1 MQLSER
7 QNLILGKIV
16 EDYINSAKPVSSQ
29 FLEEEYDFDISPATI
44 RIEMQKLTDGGY
56 LFQPH
61 TSAGRVPTDKAY
73 RLLVDRLFE
82 DELSKFD
89 IEESDIRDWFEKEI
103 ENTFKFI
110 QSLTK
115 HLALASSAL
124 ALSYLSKEKFLWKE
138 GWEEILK
145 EPEFNER
152 EQVINF
158 TEFLNNFEENIE
170 KIKADSGIKIYIGK
184 ENIFPKAKDFAVISS
199 KFFLPEEGETIL
211 ALLGPK
217 RMAYSKNISLIKSL
231 TEFLKDFE

>member
-1 MQLSER
+1 MQITER
-7 QNLILGKIV
+7 QNLILSKIV
-16 EDYINSAKPVSSQ
+16 DEYINSAKPVSSQ
-29 FLEEEYDFDISPATI
+29 SLEEEYDFDISPATI

-56 LFQPH
+56 LFQPY

-73 RLLVDRLFE
+73 RLFVDRIFE
-82 DELSKFD
+82 DEFSKLAEDFD
-89 IEESDIRDWFEKEI
+89 IENWFEKEI
-103 ENTFKFI
+103 ENTFKFV

-124 ALSYLSKEKFLWKE
+124 ALSYLPREKMLWKE
-138 GWEEILK
+138 GWEEILR

-158 TEFLNNFEENIE
+158 TEFLDNFEKNIE

-199 KFFLPEEGETIL
+199 KFFLPEEGETFF

-217 RMAYSKNISLIKSL
+217 RMAYSKNINLIKSL

>member
-1 MQLSER
+1 MQITDR
-7 QNLILGKIV
+7 QNLILSRIV

-56 LFQPH
+56 LFQPY

-73 RLLVDRLFE
+73 RLFVDRIFE
-82 DELSKFD
+82 DEFSKLAEDFN
-89 IEESDIRDWFEKEI
+89 IANWFEKEI
-103 ENTFKFI
+103 ENTFKFV

-124 ALSYLSKEKFLWKE
+124 ALSYLSKEKILWKE
-138 GWEEILK
+138 GWEEILR

-158 TEFLNNFEENIE
+158 TEFLDNFEKNIE
-170 KIKADSGIKIYIGK
+170 RIKADSGIKIYIGK

-199 KFFLPEEGETIL
+199 KFFLPEEGETFL